1 MNNLLGTT
9 NSTIKV
15 AADSLFQS
23 LIRCVDL
30 AFLVPSWTNT
40 LPFTNV
46 KAKIAILNKLN
57 GNAFKISVICLEMA
71 ANLHSKK
78 PTLLTKNVIPVLA
91 KLLDDARAEV
101 KSATKVLLSTLYG
114 LMGKGIIEF
123 VPPNKGQLIL
133 EMISA
138 Q

>member
-30 AFLVPSWTNT
+30 AFLVPSWTNA

-46 KAKIAILNKLN
+46 KAKVAILNKLN
-57 GNAFKISVICLEMA
+57 GNIYGNSLSIRNGSNLAQQEANFINKECHSSLSKI
-71 ANLHSKK
+71 
-78 PTLLTKNVIPVLA
+78 
-91 KLLDDARAEV
+91 DR
-101 KSATKVLLSTLYG
+101 
-114 LMGKGIIEF
+114 
-123 VPPNKGQLIL
+123 
-133 EMISA
+133 
-138 Q
+138 